1 MERHKC
7 KLCSRTFVNGRA
19 LGGHMK
25 GHFSTLP
32 LPPKQEPEPEPQPV
46 VSIHSDD
53 SASLSNSSSSSEEKG
68 MIYELRE
75 NPKKSFRLADPKF
88 SFPSDTGSV
97 VQDKESET
105 ESKNPT
111 RKRSKR
117 NRKILETPNKK
128 KGKLS
133 LMMMME
139 LSPVS
144 SVSETWPEEDVAM
157 CLMMLSRDTWK
168 KNINVMAVE
177 KEEEQQQM
185 NLKEEKNN
193 MKLKRVS
200 GKQNNKCDKCGKT
213 FRSSRA
219 LGSHKS
225 ICSRDDDDDENKLI
239 FECPF
244 CYKIFGSGQALG
256 GHKRS
261 HLIPSSSSNAINHS
275 TTIATTTARFKDTFI
290 DLNLPAQPEEDDLSV
305 VSYA

>member
-7 KLCSRTFVNGRA
+7 KVCSRTFVNGRA

-32 LPPKQEPEPEPQPV
+32 LPPKPEPEPQPV
-46 VSIHSDD
+46 VSMHSDD

-133 LMMMME
+133 LMMME

-157 CLMMLSRDTWK
+157 CLM
-168 KNINVMAVE
+168 A
-177 KEEEQQQM
+177 
-185 NLKEEKNN
+185 
-193 MKLKRVS
+193 
-200 GKQNNKCDKCGKT
+200 
-213 FRSSRA
+213 
-219 LGSHKS
+219 
-225 ICSRDDDDDENKLI
+225 
-239 FECPF
+239 
-244 CYKIFGSGQALG
+244 
-256 GHKRS
+256 
-261 HLIPSSSSNAINHS
+261 
-275 TTIATTTARFKDTFI
+275 
-290 DLNLPAQPEEDDLSV
+290 
-305 VSYA
+305 

>member
-25 GHFSTLP
+25 GHFTTLP
-32 LPPKQEPEPEPQPV
+32 LPPKPESV
-46 VSIHSDD
+46 TTHNDY
-53 SASLSNSSSSSEEKG
+53 ASFSYALSSEKENEEKYMVYG
-68 MIYELRE
+68 LRE
-75 NPKKSFRLADPKF
+75 KPKKSFRFVDPKF
-88 SFPSDTGSV
+88 SFPSDIV
-97 VQDKESET
+97 VQDRESET

-117 NRKILETPNKK
+117 NRKYLEPNN

-133 LMMMME
+133 LVE

-157 CLMMLSRDTWK
+157 CLIMLSRDTWK
-168 KNINVMAVE
+168 KKNVM
-177 KEEEQQQM
+177 EEEQV
-185 NLKEEKNN
+185 EEQKPKPNGLGLEKRN
-193 MKLKRVS
+193 MKLKRIN
-200 GKQNNKCDKCGKT
+200 GKHNKCDKCAKT

-219 LGSHKS
+219 LGSHRS
-225 ICSRDDDDDENKLI
+225 ICYSSDDDKSKI

-244 CYKIFGSGQALG
+244 CYKVFGSGQALG

-261 HLIPSSSSNAINHS
+261 HLIPSSSSNANNHS
-275 TTIATTTARFKDTFI
+275 TTSPTFKDTFI
-290 DLNLPAQPEEDDLSV
+290 DLNLPPQPEEDDLSV
-305 VSYA
+305 VSDA

>member
-25 GHFSTLP
+25 GHFATLP
-32 LPPKQEPEPEPQPV
+32 LPPKPEPV
-46 VSIHSDD
+46 TTHSDD
-53 SASLSNSSSSSEEKG
+53 YASEEDHEGEKEEKDMVYG
-68 MIYELRE
+68 LRE
-75 NPKKSFRLADPKF
+75 KPKKSFRLADPKF
-88 SFPSDTGSV
+88 SFPSHIV
-97 VQDKESET
+97 VQDRESET

-117 NRKILETPNKK
+117 NRKYMEPNN

-133 LMMMME
+133 LVE

-168 KNINVMAVE
+168 KKNTME
-177 KEEEQQQM
+177 EEEQQQV
-185 NLKEEKNN
+185 EEQKVKPKGLDSEKKN
-193 MKLKRVS
+193 MKLKIVG
-200 GKQNNKCDKCGKT
+200 GKHNKCDKCGKT

-225 ICSRDDDDDENKLI
+225 ICFCDDDDKSKI
-239 FECPF
+239 FECRF
-244 CYKIFGSGQALG
+244 CYKVFGSGQALG

-261 HLIPSSSSNAINHS
+261 HLIPSSSSNANNHS
-275 TTIATTTARFKDTFI
+275 TTSPRFKDTFI
-290 DLNLPAQPEEDDLSV
+290 DLNLPPQPEEDDLSV

>member
-25 GHFSTLP
+25 GHFATLP
-32 LPPKQEPEPEPQPV
+32 LPPKPEPV
-46 VSIHSDD
+46 TTHCDD
-53 SASLSNSSSSSEEKG
+53 EYASLCSEEDHEEEREEKDMVYG
-68 MIYELRE
+68 LRE
-75 NPKKSFRLADPKF
+75 KPKKSFRLADPKF
-88 SFPSDTGSV
+88 SFQSDTV
-97 VQDKESET
+97 VQDRESET

-117 NRKILETPNKK
+117 NRKCMEPTN

-133 LMMMME
+133 LVE

-168 KNINVMAVE
+168 KKNIM
-177 KEEEQQQM
+177 EEQQQ
-185 NLKEEKNN
+185 KVKP
-193 MKLKRVS
+193 KGLKRVN
-200 GKQNNKCDKCGKT
+200 GKHNKCDKCGKT

-225 ICSRDDDDDENKLI
+225 ICYSDDDDKSKI

-244 CYKIFGSGQALG
+244 CYKVFGSGQALG

-261 HLIPSSSSNAINHS
+261 HLIPSSSSNANNHS
-275 TTIATTTARFKDTFI
+275 TTSPKFKDTFI
-290 DLNLPAQPEEDDLSV
+290 DLNFPPQPEEDDLSV
-305 VSYA
+305 VSDA

>member
-7 KLCSRTFVNGRA
+7 KLCSRTFPNGRA

-25 GHFSTLP
+25 GHFAILP
-32 LPPKQEPEPEPQPV
+32 LPPKPQPV
-46 VSIHSDD
+46 TTHTD
-53 SASLSNSSSSSEEKG
+53 SASLSFSSSDDDDEEKCV
-68 MIYELRE
+68 IYELRE
-75 NPKKSFRLADPKF
+75 NPKKSSRLSDPKF

-97 VQDKESET
+97 VQDRESET

-117 NRKILETPNKK
+117 NRKWNQNLEQNK

-133 LMMMME
+133 LVE

-168 KNINVMAVE
+168 KKNAIVE
-177 KEEEQQQM
+177 EQEQEQEVEEEKVKPKGL
-185 NLKEEKNN
+185 NLEKNN
-193 MKLKRVS
+193 MELKRVS
-200 GKQNNKCDKCGKT
+200 GKHNNKCDKCGKT

-225 ICSRDDDDDENKLI
+225 ICSRDDDDKNKI

-244 CYKIFGSGQALG
+244 CYKVFGSGQALG

-261 HLIPSSSSNAINHS
+261 HLIQSSNASNHS
-275 TTIATTTARFKDTFI
+275 TTTRFKVTFI
-290 DLNLPAQPEEDDLSV
+290 DLNLPAQTEEDDLSV
-305 VSYA
+305 VSDADFIHSSA